1 MNTFIDLEWSRN
13 GHIFLLGYARNTR
26 DYGFLYGN
34 KLNKKDIFDVMA
46 GSDFIFVWGPDIGRI
61 ENYYDM
67 EVKNKFRCV
76 NLLTVAKDYIRAK
89 NYRLDTMER
98 KFRIPREV
106 NLKEQRGD
114 MYIPLENS
122 PLFQLKSIHPKL

>member
-1 MNTFIDLEWSRN
+1 MISKSISKITDVNLINFN
-13 GHIFLLGYARNTR
+13 LLK
-26 DYGFLYGN
+26 FN
-34 KLNKKDIFDVMA
+34 KC
-46 GSDFIFVWGPDIGRI
+46 I
-61 ENYYDM
+61 ENYYNM
-67 EVKNKFRCV
+67 EVKNRFRCV

-114 MYIPLENS
+114 IYQHWNKDPENVKLYNKQDVVVTRNLYKLTS
-122 PLFQLKSIHPKL
+122 QDLWALSAPSISR